1 MRVLGISSADKII
14 SVALVDGDKPLLST
28 TVAGARAEK
37 VMFYI
42 KEAGI
47 KPEDIDGVA
56 VAAGPGSYSGLRGG
70 LAAAKTLA
78 QVLEVP
84 LVSVST
90 LEAIAYNLIDIEGT
104 IAVILHARSEEYN
117 FALFGAARGKLKRLT
132 DDMVIKAEALEERI
146 SRISGEIWVA
156 GDTRVIKDIKP
167 CLPAGRGIK
176 KRNIHFVDGVHS
188 QPYGTNVAQLG
199 LIKFKDGKRDDPL
212 KLAPRY
218 SHQPNIREYKA

>member
-14 SVALVDGDKPLLST
+14 SVALVDGNKPLLST

-78 QVLEVP
+78 QVLKVP
-84 LVSVST
+84 LVAVST

-104 IAVILHARSEEYN
+104 IAVILHARLDEYN
-117 FALFGAARGKLKRLT
+117 FAVFKAAKGKLKRLT
-132 DDMVIKAEALEERI
+132 DDMVIKAEALQGRI
-146 SRISGEIWVA
+146 SRISGEIWVV
-156 GDTRVIKDIKP
+156 GDIKDIKD
-167 CLPAGRGIK
+167 IK
-176 KRNIHFVDGVHS
+176 KKNVHFVDGVHS
-188 QPYGTNVAQLG
+188 QPYGINVAQLG

-212 KLAPRY
+212 KLVPRY